1 MANTN
6 RNKGHNAEREYAK
19 IFKEE
24 LGYSFCVTS
33 RYGSRLHDDS
43 AIDLLNTGNF
53 NVQIKAGRQSQL
65 NYSKT
70 LADMKNRVKEKFP
83 PEAKEHNN
91 IDIII
96 HRRDLPQGRRERTT
110 EDTLVVM
117 RFEDFKK
124 LCKNND

>member
-1 MANTN
+1 LANTN

-19 IFKEE
+19 IFKDE

-43 AIDLLNTGNF
+43 AIDLLNTGKF

-70 LADMKNRVKEKFP
+70 LLDMKTRVQENFP
-83 PEAKEHNN
+83 PEANEHNN

-96 HRRDLPQGRRERTT
+96 HKKDSGQGKPRTP
-110 EDTLVVM
+110 ELEIVVM

-124 LCKNND
+124 IIKNND

>member
-19 IFKEE
+19 IFKDE

-43 AIDLLNTGNF
+43 AIDLLNTGKF

-70 LADMKNRVKEKFP
+70 LLDMKTRVQENFP
-83 PEAKEHNN
+83 PEANEHNN

-96 HRRDLPQGRRERTT
+96 HKKDSGQGKPRTP
-110 EDTLVVM
+110 ELEIVVM

-124 LCKNND
+124 IIKNND